1 MPIPVKQYII
11 ANFSLD
17 TLRDVVIKLVSP
29 PPPPPLTQV
38 VEVNRSLTEAVE
50 TLSNHSNETLG
61 HLQLIIEW
69 WSEFNSNHGDMSS
82 WLSGMEERAAGLE
95 AQLESTVSPRPCP
108 LSLQQLAKVTI
119 YYPKCSKLNFKETK
133 N

>member
-1 MPIPVKQYII
+1 MPIPVKQYNI
-11 ANFSLD
+11 ANFTLD

-29 PPPPPLTQV
+29 PPPQV

-50 TLSNHSNETLG
+50 TLSNHSNEALG
-61 HLQLIIEW
+61 HLQLVIEW
-69 WSEFNSNHGDMSS
+69 WSEFNSNHSDMSS
-82 WLSGMEERAAGLE
+82 WLSGMEERAADLE